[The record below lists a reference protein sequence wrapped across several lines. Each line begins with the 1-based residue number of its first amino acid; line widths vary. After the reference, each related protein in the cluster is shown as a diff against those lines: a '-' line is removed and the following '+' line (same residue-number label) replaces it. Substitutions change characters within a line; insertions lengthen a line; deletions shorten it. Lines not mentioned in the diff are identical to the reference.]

1 MDLEI
6 LKIASDNINNRYLKN
21 HTHSLKLKSPMCG
34 DEIQIN
40 LIINEDK
47 VVDFGYEG
55 KSCIYCQASASLLSK
70 ISINKSKVKINEL
83 CSDAKSYFQGDLKII
98 KKKWKSLDKL
108 FKSKNKARKE
118 CILLPFKTLK
128 KIISI

>member
-1 MDLEI
+1 MKTKSGIQNISPIIQRTQFSTLFQAISHIAIKLSAVIKDSI
-6 LKIASDNINNRYLKN
+6 KTNFQSKLKIPI
-21 HTHSLKLKSPMCG
+21 CG

-70 ISINKSKVKINEL
+70 ISINTQISKILRSPK
-83 CSDAKSYFQGDLKII
+83 YLKLTGMHYRL
-98 KKKWKSLDKL
+98 WS
-108 FKSKNKARKE
+108 
-118 CILLPFKTLK
+118 
-128 KIISI
+128 